1 MGIFDFHNVLSD
13 ISLILSYAY
22 GATIFF
28 IIILIIAENRSPL
41 KSISWI
47 LVVTL
52 MPIVGIV
59 FYFFFGQQYRKQIR
73 YNKKETRYRKRM
85 QQLSDKQIKELSKVD
100 LLDLAPELIEKRDIM
115 TLLLNNDKAFISR
128 NKVVKILNNG
138 EETFNDIKDEIAKAK
153 SHIHFEFYILKFDKI
168 GTEIFTLLEQKALEG
183 VEVRIIYDS
192 VGSYYLSPAML
203 KAYRKSGI
211 QIHSFQKV
219 FFPFLSSKVNYRN
232 HRKLVIIDGEVG
244 YTGGLNIAD
253 RYLENSEDRYWRDT
267 FVKIV
272 GPAVSSMQLIFM
284 NDWFY
289 ISKQQIFEHKYFVDN
304 INYKENLTQIIS
316 SGPDSKWN
324 AISQFYFSAI
334 TSSRKYIYIST
345 PYFIPNEEISFALK
359 AAALRGIDVR
369 IMVPQKSDTLFSHLS
384 GLSYF
389 KEMLKAG
396 VKIYFYKKG
405 FCHHKIIISDD
416 VLCSVGSA
424 NFDYRSL
431 ETNFEVS
438 AVFYDPKVNRQLQR
452 QFMKDLRDSD
462 FIDYKLWQKRPWY
475 HKFIT
480 SLARLF
486 APLF

>member
-1 MGIFDFHNVLSD
+1 M
-13 ISLILSYAY
+13 
-22 GATIFF
+22 
-28 IIILIIAENRSPL
+28 
-41 KSISWI
+41 
-47 LVVTL
+47 VTL
-52 MPIVGIV
+52 LPVIGIV
-59 FYFFFGQQYRKQIR
+59 FYFFFGQQYRKQIK
-73 YNKKETRYRKRM
+73 YNKKETRYRKRISR
-85 QQLSDKQIKELSKVD
+85 LSESQIKELSKVD
-100 LLDLAPELIEKRDIM
+100 LLDLAPELIEKRDLM
-115 TLLLNNDKAFISR
+115 TLLLKNDRAFISR
-128 NKVVKILNNG
+128 NKQVKILNNG
-138 EETFNDIKDEIAKAK
+138 EETFNDIKEEILKAK
-153 SHIHFEFYILKFDKI
+153 SHIHLEFYILKFDKI
-168 GTEIFTLLEQKALEG
+168 GTEIFSLLEEKAKQG

-192 VGSYYLSPAML
+192 VGSYYLSRA
-203 KAYRKSGI
+203 KIRAYRKSGI
-211 QIHSFQKV
+211 QMFSFQKV
-219 FFPFLSSKVNYRN
+219 FFPFLSSKINYRN

-253 RYLENSEDRYWRDT
+253 RYLENSEKRYWRDT

-289 ISKQQIFEHKYFVDN
+289 VSKEQIFHTKYFNDDAT
-304 INYKENLTQIIS
+304 YEENLTQIIS

-334 TSSRKYIYIST
+334 TSSRKYIYITT

-384 GLSYF
+384 GQSYF

-396 VKIYFYKKG
+396 VKIYFYQKG
-405 FCHHKIIISDD
+405 FCHHKVIISDD

-431 ETNFEVS
+431 ETNFEIS
-438 AVFYDPKVNRQLQR
+438 AVFYDAKVNRQLQK
-452 QFMKDLRDSD
+452 QFLNDLKDSVL
-462 FIDYKLWQKRPWY
+462 IDYESWQKRPWY
-475 HKFIT
+475 MKFIT

-486 APLF
+486 APVF

>member
-1 MGIFDFHNVLSD
+1 MFDFHSALSD
-13 ISLILSYAY
+13 ISLVLSYAY
-22 GATIFF
+22 GATIVF
-28 IIILIIAENRSPL
+28 IIILIIIGNKSPF

-47 LVVTL
+47 TVVSL
-52 MPIVGIV
+52 LPIIGIV
-59 FYFFFGQQYRKQIR
+59 FYFFFGQQYQKKIR
-73 YNKKETRYRKRM
+73 YNKKEGRYRKRM
-85 QQLSDKQIKELSKVD
+85 NRLSEDQIKELSNVD

-115 TLLLNNDKAFISR
+115 TLLLRNDRAFISR
-128 NKVVKILNNG
+128 NKSVKILNNG
-138 EETFNDIKDEIAKAK
+138 KETFDDIKLEIKKAK
-153 SHIHFEFYILKFDKI
+153 EHIHLEFYILKFDEI
-168 GTEIFTLLEQKALEG
+168 GSEIFELLKEKAQEG

-192 VGSYYLSPAML
+192 VGSYYLSPQ
-203 KAYRKSGI
+203 KIRYYRKAGI
-211 QIHSFQKV
+211 QLQSFQKV

-253 RYLENSEDRYWRDT
+253 RYLETSEKKYWRDT

-289 ISKQQIFEHKYFVDN
+289 VSKEQIFHQKYF
-304 INYKENLTQIIS
+304 KENTSYSKNLTQIIS
-316 SGPDSKWN
+316 SGPESNWN
-324 AISQFYFSAI
+324 TISQFYFSAI
-334 TSSRKYIYIST
+334 TSSRKYIYITT
-345 PYFIPNEEISFALK
+345 PYFIPNDEIAFALK
-359 AAALRGIDVR
+359 AASLRGIDVR
-369 IMVPQKSDTLFSHLS
+369 IMLPQKSDTIFSHLS
-384 GLSYF
+384 GQSYF

-396 VKIYFYKKG
+396 VKIYFYQKG
-405 FCHHKIIISDD
+405 FCHHKVIISDD

-438 AVFYDPKVNRQLQR
+438 AVFYDSTINRKLQKE
-452 QFMKDLRDSD
+452 FKSDLKDSIML
-462 FIDYKLWQKRPWY
+462 DYNTWQKRPWY
-475 HKFIT
+475 MKFLT